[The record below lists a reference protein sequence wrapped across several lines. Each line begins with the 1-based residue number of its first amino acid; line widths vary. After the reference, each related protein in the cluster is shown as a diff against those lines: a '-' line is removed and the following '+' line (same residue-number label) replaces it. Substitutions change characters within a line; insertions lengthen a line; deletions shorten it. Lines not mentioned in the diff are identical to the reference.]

1 MKACPGCGTLNE
13 EEKTFCINC
22 GEKIEGRILFCSYCG
37 NKIVS
42 SNKFCKLCGKEV
54 KRPSLFVSDS
64 KIREPASV
72 SVKKITPENTQVR
85 SNQVKSNKKL
95 IVTLSVFGSVLFLG
109 LIITLILV
117 FGWTSSPSYDLSPDQ
132 EKLISSFGYP
142 GEYVIIFD
150 RENSKRVD
158 MWMYPE
164 LERYFMFEN
173 GIYAGGKETIHPDL
187 KKDDIDV
194 KPEEFTMDMKIDDV
208 IKVVGIEAQKNIDDK
223 LKLTGLSFYEGLLT
237 VAFNE
242 KEEIVN
248 ITRTKEIN

>member
-13 EEKTFCINC
+13 DENIFCISC
-22 GEKIEGRILFCSYCG
+22 SEKIEGRILFCSYCG
-37 NKIVS
+37 NKIVN
-42 SNKFCKLCGKEV
+42 SNKFCKLCGNEV
-54 KRPSLFVSDS
+54 RKSAPTISPGKDISEKTKIPS
-64 KIREPASV
+64 
-72 SVKKITPENTQVR
+72 KKKKPY
-85 SNQVKSNKKL
+85 KKL
-95 IVTLSVFGSVLFLG
+95 ITTLSIVLPVFFISLVVILLLVISG
-109 LIITLILV
+109 IT
-117 FGWTSSPSYDLSPDQ
+117 SPSYDLSPEQ
-132 EKLISSFGYP
+132 EKLISSLGYP

-173 GIYAGGKETIHPDL
+173 GIYKGGKETVHPDL
-187 KKDDIDV
+187 KKDKINV
-194 KPEEFTMDMKIDDV
+194 KPGYFIMEMKIDDV
-208 IKVVGIEAQKNIDDK
+208 IKIVGAQPQKNTDSK
-223 LKLTGLSFYEGLLT
+223 TGITALSFYNGLLT